1 MPAPLDPPPVYGR
14 EGAYAVHPPVAD
26 AAVPAPPG
34 ADAPVPAPPAA
45 APTAPPAPLPTATPS
60 PGGYGPVP
68 PGSVT
73 PGPVPP
79 AGGYAAPAR
88 PLPRNDLAVWSLVL
102 GLLGV
107 LAGCLFFTGVPA
119 IVLGYSARRAVAR
132 GEADNDGMATA
143 GIVLG
148 WVATA
153 LGAVAL
159 VLVVLLAVAPL
170 LFLGL
175 SVPFMDVAP

>member
-1 MPAPLDPPPVYGR
+1 MPAPLDPVYGR

-26 AAVPAPPG
+26 AAVPPPPA
-34 ADAPVPAPPAA
+34 ADAAVPPPPAA
-45 APTAPPAPLPTATPS
+45 APTAPPAPLPPATPS

-68 PGSVT
+68 PGSV
-73 PGPVPP
+73 PP
-79 AGGYAAPAR
+79 AGGYAAPVR
-88 PLPRNDLAVWSLVL
+88 SLPRNDLAVWSLVL

-132 GEADNDGMATA
+132 GEADNEGMATA

-175 SVPFMDVAP
+175 TVPFMDVAP